1 MSGALQQAQSR
12 TTEASWIPGVASL
25 AKHQRM
31 GEAVLFPWKPNCN
44 EKETKRNLHRQ
55 HQVWLRES
63 LKVGPT
69 SYTGYTALWSL
80 HTHSCALSLLQQQ
93 LEQA

>member
-12 TTEASWIPGVASL
+12 TTEACWIPGVVSL

-31 GEAVLFPWKPNCN
+31 GEAGLFPWKPNCN

-63 LKVGPT
+63 LKRDSPLTQGRQHSGV
-69 SYTGYTALWSL
+69 YTLTLV
-80 HTHSCALSLLQQQ
+80 H
-93 LEQA
+93 